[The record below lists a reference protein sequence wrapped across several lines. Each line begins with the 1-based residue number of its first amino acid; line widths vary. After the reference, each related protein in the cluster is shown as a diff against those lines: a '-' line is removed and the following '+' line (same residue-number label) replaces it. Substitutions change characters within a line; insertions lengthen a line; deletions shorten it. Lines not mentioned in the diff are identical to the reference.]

1 MPFHGSGGR
10 SALCRGRRPRPGR
23 QTGPNREHDRQ
34 AWCAAR
40 QLARRCAERRR
51 RSRRRSTRAAW
62 LSEHGP
68 VIRRGTSRPGWV
80 PVRPRGGTRGSA
92 RRGRRRVRYARPD
105 QCTPRAVLPEDR
117 NLEVDAAVGSGRVAM
132 PEIGGEDAL
141 QVMTVPDHC
150 PVQTLGAHGTHS
162 TFGIGVARGARGGIF
177 NCLDTNS
184 GEHRVE
190 RGGELGVAVA
200 DHKPEP
206 LNVFVE
212 VHQQVTG
219 RLGHTHRSGGR

>member
-1 MPFHGSGGR
+1 V
-10 SALCRGRRPRPGR
+10 ARPVGAPLQG
-23 QTGPNREHDRQ
+23 
-34 AWCAAR
+34 
-40 QLARRCAERRR
+40 L
-51 RSRRRSTRAAW
+51 STAQHPAAW
-62 LSEHGP
+62 LRLARARYPRPADGASRLGPICHPTEH
-68 VIRRGTSRPGWV
+68 SRPGEY
-80 PVRPRGGTRGSA
+80 RS
-92 RRGRRRVRYARPD
+92 GRA
-105 QCTPRAVLPEDR
+105 AVLVDQPAENVDAFDACARIGGRLGRSPPGDR
-117 NLEVDAAVGSGRVAM
+117 NLEVDAAVGSGSVVV
-132 PEIGGEDAL
+132 PEVGGEDAL
-141 QVMTVPDHC
+141 QVMTVPDQC

>member
-1 MPFHGSGGR
+1 MNGAWPRSTRTTESVKDAVSWIRGR

-150 PVQTLGAHGTHS
+150 PVQTLGAHGTHP
-162 TFGIGVARGARGGIF
+162 TGPLRWAIARSEQ
-177 NCLDTNS
+177 T
-184 GEHRVE
+184 
-190 RGGELGVAVA
+190 
-200 DHKPEP
+200 
-206 LNVFVE
+206 
-212 VHQQVTG
+212 
-219 RLGHTHRSGGR
+219 